1 MSADLTFD
9 DITWSLTLDRVLKNN
24 ATGLIT
30 EIKYTLSGIYGDY
43 LSKVAN
49 NYATLPPSDPNAAG
63 FIAASDLTAENV
75 ISWVDSTITEC
86 PVFDLEA
93 ARVSEVLPY
102 LDADDPKQPKN
113 QDLSGF
119 RFSSYKEQL
128 QQTILAAITV
138 QIAEAESNAAVVE
151 HSFE

>member
-24 ATGLIT
+24 ATGMIT
-30 EIKYTLSGIYGDY
+30 EIKYTLSGTYGDY

-49 NYATLPPSDPNAAG
+49 NYANLPPSDPNAAG

-86 PVFDLEA
+86 PVFDLEP
-93 ARVSEVLPY
+93 ARVSEILPY

-119 RFSSYKEQL
+119 RFSSYKEQM
-128 QQTILAAITV
+128 QRTILAAITM
-138 QIAEAESNAAVVE
+138 QIAESESNAAVVE

>member
-24 ATGLIT
+24 ATGMIT
-30 EIKYTLSGIYGDY
+30 EIKYTLSGIYGGY

-49 NYATLPPSDPNAAG
+49 NYANLPPSDPNAAG
-63 FIAASDLTAENV
+63 FIAASDLTTETV
-75 ISWVDSTITEC
+75 TSWVDSTITEC
-86 PVFDLEA
+86 PVFDLEH
-93 ARVSEVLPY
+93 ARVSEILPY

-119 RFSSYKEQL
+119 RFSSYKEQM

-138 QIAEAESNAAVVE
+138 QIAEAESNAAIVE